1 MSSTL
6 YTLGNNQR
14 GLIEDSA
21 RWRLISMLFE
31 CPADGWREALT
42 ALASG
47 ISDPDLR
54 EAAVAAQAEA
64 SDGLYHSLFGPGGPA
79 SPREVSYRKG
89 VELGGLMSELTGYY
103 NAFGYDPVSQE
114 ACDHVAI
121 EAGFIAYLRLKEA
134 YAQACEDS
142 EHAEVTAD
150 AAEHFIKDHLLA
162 IAEPFANLLTQ
173 ADIRYLVLAGR
184 ALVQNTKRLRNA
196 LDQKG

>member
-1 MSSTL
+1 MNSPL
-6 YTLGNNQR
+6 HTLGNNQR

-64 SDGLYHSLFGPGGPA
+64 SEGLYHSLFGPGGPA

-142 EHAEVTAD
+142 EHEEVTAD
-150 AAEHFIKDHLLA
+150 AAGHFIQDHISA
-162 IAEPFANLLTQ
+162 IAEPLAARLDQ
-173 ADIRYLVLAGR
+173 AGVHYLELASQ
-184 ALVQNTKRLRNA
+184 ALVYNTKQSLR
-196 LDQKG
+196 KK